1 MAMESRSSWRRKGGK
16 RKEEDIG
23 AATLVRPALE
33 KFGHLLN
40 ADQKEKLRQAAGP
53 LQAAADALR
62 AFELRNADEPAT
74 TFAVADR
81 QD

>member
-1 MAMESRSSWRRKGGK
+1 MRK
-16 RKEEDIG
+16 RQEEDIG

-62 AFELRNADEPAT
+62 AFELRNADEPAA
-74 TFAVADR
+74 TFAVVDR